1 MTVHVRENNASSV
14 GIRTANNLN
23 GHLFGIFLG
32 DKKKSKKLRKLVM
45 GTLESLHNH
54 RSLNDPLILL
64 IPLIILKT
72 CQVLQFISLTAMTLS
87 PNDAQIFIS
96 YH

>member
-32 DKKKSKKLRKLVM
+32 DKKK
-45 GTLESLHNH
+45 EQ
-54 RSLNDPLILL
+54 
-64 IPLIILKT
+64 KT
-72 CQVLQFISLTAMTLS
+72 EK
-87 PNDAQIFIS
+87 IS
-96 YH
+96 YGNFIVFAQS